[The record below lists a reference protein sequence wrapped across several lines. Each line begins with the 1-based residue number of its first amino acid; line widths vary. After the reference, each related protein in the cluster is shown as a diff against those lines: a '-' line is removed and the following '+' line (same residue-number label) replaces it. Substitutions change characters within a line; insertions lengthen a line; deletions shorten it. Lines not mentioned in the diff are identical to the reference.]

1 METPGPRPE
10 PDAVELL
17 LVTAAL
23 DPVKRGEFTKALL
36 DATVLVPG
44 RPVRANAP
52 APEERTGLRKGELV
66 EFHTLQIPDGRT
78 AIPFYTSRYL
88 LQSQVPAGTPLI
100 EMATRDFFTVTA
112 GAVLVL
118 NYGAARYKTF
128 EPSEVRQLLEN
139 GWASETRAFE
149 RAQPVQLRVPSSQP
163 TAMFAAMTS
172 VLATVG
178 KAEVAYFGQIRYS
191 EEPELAHFLI
201 GLVGG
206 EGVEEDI
213 PHLGPVAAATAPDAP
228 TDFIVIGDETD
239 GVTAWL
245 REYGFCWFRRSAH

>member
-1 METPGPRPE
+1 MDVPE
-10 PDAVELL
+10 PEFLERLL
-17 LVTAAL
+17 IAAAD

-36 DATVLVPG
+36 DATIVAPG
-44 RPVRANAP
+44 KRVRLNAP
-52 APEERTGLRKGELV
+52 IQEERTGLWKGELV
-66 EFHTLQIPDGRT
+66 EFHTLQIPDGRA
-78 AIPFYTSRYL
+78 AIPFYTSLHL
-88 LQSQVPAGTPLI
+88 LQSHVPVGTPLLQ
-100 EMATRDFFTVTA
+100 MPTRDFFTVAA

-139 GWASETRAFE
+139 GWAGETLTFE
-149 RAQPVQLRVPSSQP
+149 RAQPIQLRVPSSQP

-178 KAEVAYFGQIRYS
+178 KAEAAYFGQIRYP
-191 EEPELAHFLI
+191 EEPERPHFLV

-206 EGVEEDI
+206 EGVEDDI

-228 TDFIVIGDETD
+228 TDFIVIDDETD

-245 REYGFCWFRRSAH
+245 RQNGFCWYRRSAQ